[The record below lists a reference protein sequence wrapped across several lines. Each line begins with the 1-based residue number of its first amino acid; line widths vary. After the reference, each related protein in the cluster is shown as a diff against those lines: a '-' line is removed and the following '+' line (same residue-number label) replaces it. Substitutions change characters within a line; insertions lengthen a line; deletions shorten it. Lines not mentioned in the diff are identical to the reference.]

1 MRCTV
6 TARGVPG
13 LFACGEVTGA
23 MHGANR
29 LSGNAGAQVLVQGR
43 VAGQAAAAD
52 ALERRARDRRAQNR
66 DEAVAV
72 TIAPFDRHSGVAPF
86 ELKES
91 LSQLAERALGPV
103 RTAKA
108 LKEGLTQLAELKTNV
123 LPQLACRTRDLM
135 WNRDWSDALE
145 CQAAFT
151 VIESA
156 LLGAT
161 GREHSI
167 GAHQRH
173 DNKQADHGVLS
184 HSLVTFNGSALVR
197 DTAPVAFSLVARP

>member
-1 MRCTV
+1 
-6 TARGVPG
+6 
-13 LFACGEVTGA
+13 
-23 MHGANR
+23 
-29 LSGNAGAQVLVQGR
+29 
-43 VAGQAAAAD
+43 
-52 ALERRARDRRAQNR
+52 
-66 DEAVAV
+66 
-72 TIAPFDRHSGVAPF
+72 
-86 ELKES
+86 
-91 LSQLAERALGPV
+91 
-103 RTAKA
+103 
-108 LKEGLTQLAELKTNV
+108 
-123 LPQLACRTRDLM
+123 M

-156 LLGAT
+156 LLGAA